1 MTLHSP
7 SDTDLT
13 SPDNV
18 IQARFELDR
27 AMASSGY
34 AQLSSW
40 AVKWGR
46 MALEAIENP
55 EIDPGE
61 KITLEDELTQAED
74 HIVRLKSAIEDA
86 VIELDQA
93 MTIHKI
99 APKVVDDFNEIIG
112 RMENA
117 L

>member
-27 AMASSGY
+27 CLEGKAWLAE
-34 AQLSSW
+34 W
-40 AVKWGR
+40 ALKWGR
-46 MALEAIENP
+46 LALEAIENP

-61 KITLEDELTQAED
+61 KVTLEDELTQAED
-74 HIVRLKSAIEDA
+74 HIARLKSAIEDA
-86 VIELDQA
+86 VTEFDQA
-93 MTIHKI
+93 MTTHQI